1 MGVAVGVAVDVA
13 VWVGVSIAVC
23 FAGDILMTPTHCS
36 GRRGQGRGRTEGEE
50 GTWEKGGGP
59 HAAIR
64 KESPREVY
72 MSMVEIERETWEK
85 AQECKPRKFKKD
97 T

>member
-1 MGVAVGVAVDVA
+1 M
-13 VWVGVSIAVC
+13 
-23 FAGDILMTPTHCS
+23 
-36 GRRGQGRGRTEGEE
+36 EGEE
-50 GTWEKGGGP
+50 VTWEKGGGP
-59 HAAIR
+59 RAAIR
-64 KESPREVY
+64 KESFRKVC